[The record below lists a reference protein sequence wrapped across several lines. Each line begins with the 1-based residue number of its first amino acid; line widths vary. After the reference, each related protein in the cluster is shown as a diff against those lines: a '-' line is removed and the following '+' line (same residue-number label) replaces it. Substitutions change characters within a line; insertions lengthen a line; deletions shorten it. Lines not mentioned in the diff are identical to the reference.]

1 MGIKSEK
8 NCGKTAKNI
17 KNMFFLVNRLFLR
30 ATCSN
35 HEQITDV
42 NFFKK
47 EIRSDSLSVA
57 HFVKSDERNS
67 LTIALFKKKATRA
80 NCSHSLLNMSDFKRK
95 SQRAKEQ
102 IPNPDSDTNI

>member
-1 MGIKSEK
+1 MCIKSEK

-17 KNMFFLVNRLFLR
+17 KNMFLR

-102 IPNPDSDTNI
+102 IPNPDTNI